1 MVMRRKKLWI
11 ILALAVIVIAGILLV
26 QREPHITPG
35 SFLVVDI
42 GGSYTDEPST
52 NLVQELIGEQP
63 QHLAT
68 LQLELQ
74 KVAVDPRLRGVILKI
89 TSVDL
94 SFAQVQEI
102 REALQA
108 VQAAGKEVIA
118 WMTGEDVSGNG
129 EYYLAS
135 AANKVYVSDNTFL
148 PLLGLQ
154 ASFIF
159 LGDMWEKL
167 DIDMQVEKMKEY
179 KTFGDFLT
187 RESMSEAH
195 REMANSLLDNLNKQL
210 LSAIAAKRGLT
221 PERVQSLIDA
231 PTLTPEDYHQAGLID
246 GIRYFD
252 DLLRELGDGGATTV
266 PTVDLATYSRVKA
279 TSLGLRR
286 GPKIAVISGV
296 GAITTGR
303 SRWSASG
310 EVMGADTI
318 LEAFDEASEDE
329 TVTAIV
335 FRIDSPG
342 GSALASDLIWHAV
355 ERAKQAKP
363 VVISMSSVAA
373 SGGYYVAAGATKIV
387 AHPATLTGSI
397 GIVFSHAN
405 VQGLLDKLGINT
417 EDIGRGR
424 YAQLFAASKS
434 WTAAERQQVQR
445 VMEVLYHTF
454 TRKVAVGRALSVEEV
469 DRIGGGRVWTGAQ
482 AKEHGLVDALGGM
495 PTALRL
501 AKEAA
506 GIPMGTD
513 PQLVYYPQPQGVF
526 TALLERLRGQ
536 LQISSPLPQPLQEAM
551 ARLRALRTQEPGPR
565 FTMPVLLRIR

>member
-1 MVMRRKKLWI
+1 MRRKKLWI
-11 ILALAVIVIAGILLV
+11 ILALAVIVIVGILLA
-26 QREPHITPG
+26 QREPRITPG

-42 GGSYTDEPST
+42 GGGYTDEPST
-52 NLVQELIGEQP
+52 NLVQELIGERP
-63 QHLAT
+63 QHLAA

-118 WMTGEDVSGNG
+118 WMTGEDSSGNG

-135 AANKVYVSDNTFL
+135 VANKVYVSDNTFL

-167 DIDMQVEKMKEY
+167 DIDMQVEQLKEY
-179 KTFGDFLT
+179 KTFGDFLK
-187 RESMSEAH
+187 RNSMSEAH

-210 LSAIAAKRGLT
+210 LSDIAGKRGLT

-252 DLLRELGDGGATTV
+252 DLLRELGDGSATTV
-266 PTVDLATYSRVKA
+266 PTVELATYSRVKA
-279 TSLGLRR
+279 TSLGLQR

-310 EVMGADTI
+310 EVIGADTI
-318 LEAFDEASEDE
+318 IEAFDEAIEDE
-329 TVTAIV
+329 TIQAIV

-355 ERAKQAKP
+355 ENAKQAKP
-363 VVISMSSVAA
+363 VVVSMSSLAA

-424 YAQLFAASKS
+424 YAQLFATSKS
-434 WTAAERQQVQR
+434 WSAAERQQVQR
-445 VMEVLYHTF
+445 VMEALYHTF
-454 TRKVAVGRALSVEEV
+454 TRKVAAGRALSIEEV
-469 DRIGGGRVWTGAQ
+469 DRVGGGRVWTGAQ

-506 GIPMGTD
+506 GVPPEAD

-526 TALLERLRGQ
+526 AALLERLRGQ
-536 LQISSPLPQPLQEAM
+536 LHMSPPLPQPLQEAI
-551 ARLRALRTQEPGPR
+551 ARLRSLMTQEPGPML
-565 FTMPVLLRIR
+565 TMPVLLRIR

>member
-1 MVMRRKKLWI
+1 MRRKKLWI
-11 ILALAVIVIAGILLV
+11 FLALVVIVIVGILLAR
-26 QREPHITPG
+26 REPYITPG

-42 GGSYTDEPST
+42 SGGYTDEPSA

-63 QHLAT
+63 QHFAA

-74 KVAVDPRLRGVILKI
+74 KAAVDTRLRGVILKI

-94 SFAQVQEI
+94 SFAQVQEL

-135 AANKVYVSDNTFL
+135 AAKKVYVSDNTFL

-167 DIDMQVEKMKEY
+167 DIDMQVEQIKEY
-179 KTFGDFLT
+179 KTFGDFLK
-187 RESMSEAH
+187 RNSMSEAH
-195 REMANSLLDNLNKQL
+195 REMANSLLDNLNEQL
-210 LSAIAAKRGLT
+210 LSDIAAKRGLT

-252 DLLRELGDGGATTV
+252 DLLRELGNGGETTV

-303 SRWSASG
+303 SSWSASG
-310 EVMGADTI
+310 EVLGAETI
-318 LEAFDEASEDE
+318 IEAFDEASEDE
-329 TVTAIV
+329 TIKAIV

-363 VVISMSSVAA
+363 VVVSMSSVAA

-424 YAQLFAASKS
+424 YAQLFATSKS
-434 WTAAERQQVQR
+434 WSSAERQQVQR
-445 VMEVLYHTF
+445 VIEALYHTF
-454 TRKVAVGRALSVEEV
+454 TRKVAAGRALSVEEV
-469 DRIGGGRVWTGAQ
+469 DHIGGGRVWTGVQ

-506 GIPMGTD
+506 GIPMEAD
-513 PQLVYYPQPQGVF
+513 PQLIYYPQPQGVF
-526 TALLERLRGQ
+526 ATLLERLRGQ
-536 LQISSPLPQPLQEAM
+536 LQMSPPLPQPLQEAM
-551 ARLRALRTQEPGPR
+551 ARLRSLTTQEPGPR
-565 FTMPVLLRIR
+565 FTMPVLLRVR